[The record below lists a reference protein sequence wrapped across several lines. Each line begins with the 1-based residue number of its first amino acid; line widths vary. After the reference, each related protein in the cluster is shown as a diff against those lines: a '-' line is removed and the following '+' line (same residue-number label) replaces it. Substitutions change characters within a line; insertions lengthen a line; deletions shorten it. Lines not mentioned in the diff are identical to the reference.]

1 MPASCW
7 KARQQQIMNRKVT
20 GILAIAIIFTMGMVS
35 GWSVH
40 STVQHLQQ
48 KSKERPLPFE
58 LNDRKLEDF
67 ISHCTN
73 ELQLTPEQQEK
84 LRIAAKESQIKFKAF
99 FEQNRPVMEQLI
111 KESEDSIAAIL
122 TEEQQIEFTKFRE
135 RQRKLIGMRPPERH
149 PEHDLVKENDR
160 DGDGLLSKEETPDF
174 MRKDFDQVDLNGD
187 GKISRDELWEK
198 MRQMH
203 PRDGRP
209 MPEMPPPPQE

>member
-1 MPASCW
+1 
-7 KARQQQIMNRKVT
+7 MNRKVT

-73 ELQLTPEQQEK
+73 ELQLTPDQQEK
-84 LRIAAKESQIKFKAF
+84 LRIEAREAQKKFRAF

-111 KESEDSIAAIL
+111 KECEDSIAAIL
-122 TEEQQIEFTKFRE
+122 NEEQQIEFTKFKE

-149 PEHDLVKENDR
+149 PKDDFIKENDQ
-160 DGDGLLSKEETPDF
+160 DGDGMLSKEEVPDF
-174 MRKDFDQVDLNGD
+174 MLMDFDQVDKDGD
-187 GKISRDELWEK
+187 GQITQSEIWER
-198 MRQMH
+198 MRQMR
-203 PRDGRP
+203 PRDGGP
-209 MPEMPPPPQE
+209 IPLMPPPPLPPQE

>member
-1 MPASCW
+1 
-7 KARQQQIMNRKVT
+7 MNRKVT

-149 PEHDLVKENDR
+149 PEHDLVKENDH